1 MAKALRKED
10 AIDAVM
16 VGILADKE
24 VGVGFR
30 EVHFFPGPEQPRLR
44 RGADLLCDLVGALL
58 SGIVFLEASFSEC
71 QHPDKK
77 QMMQRS
83 RELGLA
89 PRQIKFWHNTNE
101 LIIVHS
107 KKRMIGYVAK
117 TLPFE
122 KLTNTPFAT
131 TVVMLLF
138 MMTLTLMHRSSES
151 KILREELERVS
162 SIAAKFMGRPLS
174 HLPPLLNQMHISPL
188 ELLHSGLSL
197 DCDLLLGSC
206 SSMAP

>member
-1 MAKALRKED
+1 MAACLIRLIKSSTMSSFNASFGSARRKED

-30 EVHFFPGPEQPRLR
+30 EVHFFPGPEQ
-44 RGADLLCDLVGALL
+44 
-58 SGIVFLEASFSEC
+58 FF
-71 QHPDKK
+71 Q
-77 QMMQRS
+77 
-83 RELGLA
+83 
-89 PRQIKFWHNTNE
+89 HNTNE

>member
-1 MAKALRKED
+1 MSSSMRRLDLQDVHGVMAKALRKGD

-30 EVHFFPGPEQPRLR
+30 EVHFFPGRSRLR

-58 SGIVFLEASFSEC
+58 SGIVFLEA
-71 QHPDKK
+71 
-77 QMMQRS
+77 
-83 RELGLA
+83 
-89 PRQIKFWHNTNE
+89 HNTNE

-206 SSMAP
+206 SSMAALT